1 VDVERVPAV
10 SADVRREAWEGGG
23 SRNEAVYLTTTH
35 WARAAVK
42 VSQERRPAIAF
53 GVCQEKVGACEEAL
67 PIFAD
72 ENDADE
78 PRGVARRDTHSD
90 FSHHVIDGDY
100 FPHGIE
106 ILHWGKE
113 ERGCVSGSERKK
125 KERV

>member
-1 VDVERVPAV
+1 
-10 SADVRREAWEGGG
+10 
-23 SRNEAVYLTTTH
+23 VYLTTTH

-42 VSQERRPAIAF
+42 VSQEWRLAIAF
-53 GVCQEKVGACEEAL
+53 GVYQEKVGACKEAL

-72 ENDADE
+72 ESDTDE
-78 PRGVARRDTHSD
+78 VRGVGGRDTHGY
-90 FSHHVIDGDY
+90 FSHHVIDGEY